1 MHFDGAHRYAL
12 ALARTGAADAHVD
25 QGGRVGRGVAMAALV
40 SEEQWP
46 ALRIASGAISV
57 PVQLKPLKPPKV
69 ILATDGYSPGSVIAA
84 DDGRRGRGAQ
94 RERRHEGAP
103 RAGASGG
110 PETSTRLI
118 PTGGRK
124 LNTSRR
130 AAPVASSRRR
140 SGCVFMKLGVRD
152 RVQAVELA
160 YESGIVGPGQP
171 AE

>member
-1 MHFDGAHRYAL
+1 MAA
-12 ALARTGAADAHVD
+12 AGAAPSASVATRAH
-25 QGGRVGRGVAMAALV
+25 Q
-40 SEEQWP
+40 EQ
-46 ALRIASGAISV
+46 
-57 PVQLKPLKPPKV
+57 
-69 ILATDGYSPGSVIAA
+69 
-84 DDGRRGRGAQ
+84 
-94 RERRHEGAP
+94 
-103 RAGASGG
+103 GASGG